1 MIPKGIFKNLSF
13 HLSGNFKDKVFR
25 NIDNRLYDPALWL
38 MDAGIFYTIKNHVT
52 LALNVNNLFDKEYF
66 ERTTILGKPRNY
78 QASFLILF
86 RDCSKMRCCNPIVYW
101 GKKGINFG
109 APSVRLGYTFA
120 PRPKMYR
127 GGA

>member
-1 MIPKGIFKNLSF
+1 MFVPRVFLVQPFMLMLDYMIPKGIFKNLSF

-78 QASFLILF
+78 QASV
-86 RDCSKMRCCNPIVYW
+86 S
-101 GKKGINFG
+101 
-109 APSVRLGYTFA
+109 YTF
-120 PRPKMYR
+120 
-127 GGA
+127 

>member
-1 MIPKGIFKNLSF
+1 MFVPRVCLVRHSTLMPITRYHVVLKNLSF

-66 ERTTILGKPRNY
+66 ERTTIMAKPRNY
-78 QASFLILF
+78 QASV
-86 RDCSKMRCCNPIVYW
+86 S
-101 GKKGINFG
+101 
-109 APSVRLGYTFA
+109 YTF
-120 PRPKMYR
+120 
-127 GGA
+127 